1 MIERPNSE
9 SARSSDAD
17 DSSGAT
23 LTTGVEAEVDERVDR
38 PDLVPSAAAGTDA
51 GPVLLKPDQA
61 ADFERRWEQLQAG
74 FVDQPGRALY
84 DAEQLIT
91 DLMQAISSE
100 LAAGRS
106 QRETAPDGLDSAS
119 TEDLRLAFV
128 RYRSLFQRLISN

>member
-1 MIERPNSE
+1 MIERTNSE

-17 DSSGAT
+17 DGTQAT
-23 LTTGVEAEVDERVDR
+23 LATGVEAEAEDRVDR
-38 PDLVPSAAAGTDA
+38 PDLVPSATSGTDA
-51 GPVLLKPDQA
+51 DPPLLEAHQA
-61 ADFERRWEQLQAG
+61 ADFERRWEELQAG
-74 FVDQPGRALY
+74 FVDQPSRALY

-91 DLMQAISSE
+91 DLMQAISSG

-128 RYRSLFQRLISN
+128 RYRSLFQRLISS